1 MCFTSKNFAK
11 LVVDF
16 HMIVRKVK
24 SEIVAHISY
33 FIGSASEAFVV
44 DPRRDPQIYVEIAK
58 QEQMNIKYIFET
70 HRNEDYIIG
79 SKELASLT
87 DAEIYHGPWPDFCYG
102 KTVSDGQNFKV
113 GNLMVKVIHT
123 PGHTPGCMS
132 YTVSDL
138 DSGKETILV
147 CTGDTLFVNETGRT
161 DFGGPKVRQE
171 WSENLYNSIFN
182 KLLPL
187 GDHVILCPAHGA
199 GSICGSGIAERE
211 WSTLGIERLMNP
223 KLQKTKEEF
232 IKFKVQEHHEYIPYF
247 RMMEKYNVEG
257 APFVGLGKNLDAL
270 SAKEFQDKI
279 NSGAVILDTR
289 SPAAFTGA
297 HIAGSYSIPTGI
309 LSFVGWLLSYDKP
322 IILIVD
328 SELDYITSSLSR
340 IGYDNIDGY
349 LADGIESWFNS
360 GYPLESSGLLSAAK
374 LKERLDSEEKMVL
387 LDVRSKEEFEE
398 RRMKNVRNIYA
409 GHLEERVKEIPKENP
424 IVTICQTGNRASLAA
439 SILLKNGYDNVYN
452 LLGGM
457 SSWSES
463 KYPTIK

>member
-1 MCFTSKNFAK
+1 
-11 LVVDF
+11 
-16 HMIVRKVK
+16 MIVRRIK
-24 SEIVAHISY
+24 SEIVTHISY

-58 QEQMNIKYIFET
+58 QENMNIRYIFET
-70 HRNEDYIIG
+70 HRNEDYVIG
-79 SKELASLT
+79 SKELASFT
-87 DAEIYHGPWPDFCYG
+87 GAEIYHGPWPDFLYG
-102 KTVSDGQNFKV
+102 KSLKDGQNFKV
-113 GNLMVKVIHT
+113 GNLMVKAIHT

-132 YTVSDL
+132 YAVSDL
-138 DSGKETILV
+138 DSGKETVLV

-161 DFGGPKVRQE
+161 DFGGPNLRQE

-199 GSICGSGIAERE
+199 GSICGSGIADRE

-223 KLQKTKEEF
+223 ILQKTKEDF

-247 RMMEKYNVEG
+247 KMMEKYNVEG
-257 APFVGLGKNLDAL
+257 APFVGLGQKLEAL
-270 SAKEFQDKI
+270 SAKEFQDRI

-289 SPAAFTGA
+289 SPAAFAGA
-297 HIAGSYSIPTGI
+297 HIKGSYSIPTGI
-309 LSFVGWLLSYDKP
+309 LSFAGWLLSYDKP
-322 IILIVD
+322 IVLIVE

-349 LADGIESWFNS
+349 LVEGIGSWFNS
-360 GYPLESSGLLSAAK
+360 GYPVESSGLFSASR
-374 LKERLDSEEKMVL
+374 LKERLDSGEKMVL
-387 LDVRSKEEFEE
+387 LDVRSKEELEE
-398 RRMKNVRNIYA
+398 KRMKDVMSIYI
-409 GHLEERVKEIPKENP
+409 GHLEERVKEVPKGNP
-424 IVTICQTGNRASLAA
+424 VVTICEAGNRASLAA